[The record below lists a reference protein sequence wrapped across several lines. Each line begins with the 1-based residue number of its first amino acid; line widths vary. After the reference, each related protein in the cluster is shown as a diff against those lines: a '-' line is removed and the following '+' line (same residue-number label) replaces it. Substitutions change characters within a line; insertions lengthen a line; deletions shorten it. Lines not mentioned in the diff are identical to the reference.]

1 MNCEIDDT
9 CCTCAASS
17 SLYLKYVSHLDSH
30 RFLSRDLDFATSR
43 LMEGPQ
49 WDFSEQAASDY
60 DPCAGRLAA
69 KTEAMATLRDVR
81 RLFLSANANSQWLA
95 VGI

>member
-1 MNCEIDDT
+1 MLIKPGAFWCG
-9 CCTCAASS
+9 
-17 SLYLKYVSHLDSH
+17 HLVV
-30 RFLSRDLDFATSR
+30 
-43 LMEGPQ
+43 
-49 WDFSEQAASDY
+49 SEQAVSDY

-81 RLFLSANANSQWLA
+81 RLALSANANSQWLA